1 MSKKHNGRSRRE
13 FLGNAGKLAGWA
25 ALAQATAAIPGYAQS
40 KPGQSVRMPQ
50 GFGQDKHVVILGGGV
65 GGLAA
70 AYELLGPGSN
80 LRCSVLEATNK
91 VGGRTLTVRPN
102 QRDRV
107 IHEEGYGPQICTFQN
122 EPGQAYEPY
131 LNAGAGR
138 IPSGHKHLLGY
149 LQRFKVPLEV
159 YVMDSRSNLTHANGK
174 TYVNRQLANDTRG
187 WLAQYLYECAD
198 GIESLDKTERLR
210 LKSLL
215 LKFGALCDD
224 PQDKCT
230 VGKYVGSTR
239 SGYTKLPGVHAGE
252 IVPPMSIN
260 DLLASE
266 FWAAEPSR
274 APFYQPKDFLWQ
286 PTSFQPVGGM
296 DNVPM
301 GFAREVEKLGGRI
314 ELNAAVHNI
323 AYLDNKYHITYLQ
336 NGERRTVVAD
346 YCISN
351 IPIPLLRGKINPAIF
366 DPYFRDSLVKVM
378 ETPNFLQPTTKIGWQ
393 AKRNLWQQA
402 DAEGQVPIFG
412 GVSWTSH
419 DITQVWYPSD
429 DYHAEL
435 GVLTGAYNFGAIA
448 TKWGQTPPKER
459 INMARTGARSLAG
472 NAFADGLGHGLA
484 IAWQN
489 MPYQKGGWSQWRNVD
504 GNCVDCF
511 NNIIKGNKNFFV
523 VGDQASSL
531 MGWQEGALLSAIHV
545 ANSIVDK
552 TYQAP
557 VLKELPDTRETVE
570 GIY

>member
-1 MSKKHNGRSRRE
+1 MNNESNPTNRRE

-25 ALAQATAAIPGYAQS
+25 ALSQAMAAIPGYAQS
-40 KPGQSVRMPQ
+40 IPGQSVRMPK
-50 GFGQDKHVVILGGGV
+50 GFGNNKHVVILGGGV

-70 AYELLGPGSN
+70 AYELLGQGSN
-80 LRCSVLEATNK
+80 LRCTVLEASNK

-102 QRDRV
+102 PRDRV
-107 IHEEGYGPQICTFQN
+107 IHEEGYEPQVCAFQN
-122 EPGQAYEPY
+122 EANQPYQPY

-149 LQRFKVPLEV
+149 LKRFRVPLEV

-187 WLAQYLYECAD
+187 WLAQYLYESAD
-198 GIESLDKTERLR
+198 GMENLNRLEQQQ

-215 LKFGALCDD
+215 EKFGALSDD
-224 PQDKCT
+224 EAT
-230 VGKYVGSTR
+230 LGKYLGSSR
-239 SGYTKLPGVHAGE
+239 AGYSKLPGVHAGE
-252 IVPPMSIN
+252 VVSPMSIN
-260 DLLASE
+260 ELLASE
-266 FWAAEPSR
+266 FWASKPSR

-296 DNVPM
+296 DHVPM
-301 GFAREVEKLGGRI
+301 GFASQVEMLGGNI
-314 ELNAAVHNI
+314 ELNAFVQNI
-323 AYLDNKYHITYLQ
+323 SYDSNAEKYLIRYNQ
-336 NGERRTVVAD
+336 NGRIRTVIAD

-351 IPIPLLRGKINPAIF
+351 IPIPLLRGKIDPGIF

-378 ETPNFLQPTTKIGWQ
+378 ETQNFLQPTTKVGWQ
-393 AKRNLWQQA
+393 ARRNLWQQA

-419 DITQVWYPSD
+419 DITQIWYPSD
-429 DYHAEL
+429 EYHAEL

-459 INMARTGARSLAG
+459 IEMARKGARSLAS

-489 MPYQKGGWSQWRNVD
+489 MPYQKGGWMQWRNVS

-552 TYQAP
+552 TYEAP
-557 VLKELPDTRETVE
+557 VVKELPDTRETVE